1 MSYWPYEVPRLIARS
16 GIRLLINGRKTNCE
30 CNCLLILN
38 GNPHSLFFNLLA
50 DKDINCYGKCT
61 YFDTWMEWWANT
73 FLLDAQRLYFFKT
86 GLDPWITLDLSIIIK
101 KNWSIRFIVIF
112 FFWFNFPDY
121 KFVKSEVF
129 KARQYAL
136 N

>member
-50 DKDINCYGKCT
+50 NKDINCYGKCT
-61 YFDTWMEWWANT
+61 YLDTWMEWWAKT

-101 KNWSIRFIVIF
+101 KLVNTFYRHILFFGLIF
-112 FFWFNFPDY
+112 QITNSWNL
-121 KFVKSEVF
+121 KFL
-129 KARQYAL
+129 RRD
-136 N
+136 NMH

>member
-30 CNCLLILN
+30 CNCLFILN

-86 GLDPWITLDLSIIIK
+86 GLDPSITLDLSIIFK
-101 KNWSIRFIVIF
+101 KIGLYVLSSYSFFGLIF
-112 FFWFNFPDY
+112 QITNSWNL
-121 KFVKSEVF
+121 KFL
-129 KARQYAL
+129 RRD
-136 N
+136 NMH

>member
-1 MSYWPYEVPRLIARS
+1 MSYWPYEVPRLIARC

-30 CNCLLILN
+30 CNRLLILN
-38 GNPHSLFFNLLA
+38 GNPHSLFFKLLA

-86 GLDPWITLDLSIIIK
+86 GLDPSITLDLSIIFK
-101 KNWSIRFIVIF
+101 KIGLYVLSSYSFFGLIF
-112 FFWFNFPDY
+112 QITNSWNL
-121 KFVKSEVF
+121 KFLRRDNVH
-129 KARQYAL
+129 
-136 N
+136 

>member
-30 CNCLLILN
+30 CNCLFILN
-38 GNPHSLFFNLLA
+38 GNPHSLFYKLLA
-50 DKDINCYGKCT
+50 NKDINCYGKCT
-61 YFDTWMEWWANT
+61 YLDTWMEWWAKT

-101 KNWSIRFIVIF
+101 KLVNTFYRHILFFGLIF
-112 FFWFNFPDY
+112 QITNSWNL
-121 KFVKSEVF
+121 KFL
-129 KARQYAL
+129 RRD
-136 N
+136 NMH

>member
-101 KNWSIRFIVIF
+101 KIGLYVLSSYSFFGLIF
-112 FFWFNFPDY
+112 QITNSWNL
-121 KFVKSEVF
+121 KFL
-129 KARQYAL
+129 RRD
-136 N
+136 NMH

>member
-86 GLDPWITLDLSIIIK
+86 GLDPWITFDLSIIK
-101 KNWSIRFIVIF
+101 KKIGLYVLSSYSFFGFIFQITNS
-112 FFWFNFPDY
+112 WNL
-121 KFVKSEVF
+121 KFL
-129 KARQYAL
+129 RRD
-136 N
+136 NMH

>member
-50 DKDINCYGKCT
+50 NKDINCYGKCT
-61 YFDTWMEWWANT
+61 YLDTWMKWWAKT

-101 KNWSIRFIVIF
+101 KLVNTFYRHILFFGLIF
-112 FFWFNFPDY
+112 QITNSCNL
-121 KFVKSEVF
+121 KFL
-129 KARQYAL
+129 RRD
-136 N
+136 NMH

>member
-30 CNCLLILN
+30 CNCLFILN

-50 DKDINCYGKCT
+50 NKDINCYGKCT
-61 YFDTWMEWWANT
+61 YLDTWMEWWAKT

-101 KNWSIRFIVIF
+101 KLVNTFYRHILFFGLIF
-112 FFWFNFPDY
+112 QITNSCNL
-121 KFVKSEVF
+121 KFL
-129 KARQYAL
+129 RRD
-136 N
+136 NMH

>member
-1 MSYWPYEVPRLIARS
+1 MSYWPYEVHRLIARS

-61 YFDTWMEWWANT
+61 YLDTWMEWWAKT

-101 KNWSIRFIVIF
+101 KLVNTFYRHILFFGLIF
-112 FFWFNFPDY
+112 QITNSCNL
-121 KFVKSEVF
+121 KFL
-129 KARQYAL
+129 RRD
-136 N
+136 NMH

>member
-101 KNWSIRFIVIF
+101 KIGLYVLSSYSFFGLIF
-112 FFWFNFPDY
+112 QITNSWNL
-121 KFVKSEVF
+121 KFLRRDNVH
-129 KARQYAL
+129 
-136 N
+136 

>member
-61 YFDTWMEWWANT
+61 FFDTWMEWWANT

-86 GLDPWITLDLSIIIK
+86 GLDPWITLDLSIILK
-101 KNWSIRFIVIF
+101 KIGLYVLSSYSFFGLIF
-112 FFWFNFPDY
+112 HITNSWNL
-121 KFVKSEVF
+121 KFL
-129 KARQYAL
+129 RRD
-136 N
+136 NMH

>member
-61 YFDTWMEWWANT
+61 FFDTWMEWWANT

-101 KNWSIRFIVIF
+101 KKLVYTFYRHILFLGLIF
-112 FFWFNFPDY
+112 QITNSWNL
-121 KFVKSEVF
+121 KFL
-129 KARQYAL
+129 RRD
-136 N
+136 NMH

>member
-1 MSYWPYEVPRLIARS
+1 MSYWPYEVHRLIARS

-30 CNCLLILN
+30 CNCLFILN
-38 GNPHSLFFNLLA
+38 GNPHSLFYKLLA
-50 DKDINCYGKCT
+50 NKDINCYGKCT

-101 KNWSIRFIVIF
+101 KLVNTFYRHILFFGLIF
-112 FFWFNFPDY
+112 QITNSCNL
-121 KFVKSEVF
+121 KFL
-129 KARQYAL
+129 RRD
-136 N
+136 NMH

>member
-86 GLDPWITLDLSIIIK
+86 GLDPWITLDLSIIIIK
-101 KNWSIRFIVIF
+101 KLVYTFYRHILFLGLIF
-112 FFWFNFPDY
+112 QITNSWNL
-121 KFVKSEVF
+121 KFL
-129 KARQYAL
+129 RRD
-136 N
+136 NMH

>member
-50 DKDINCYGKCT
+50 NKDINCYGKCT
-61 YFDTWMEWWANT
+61 YLDTWMEWWAKT

-101 KNWSIRFIVIF
+101 KIGQYVLSSYSF
-112 FFWFNFPDY
+112 FFGLIFQITNSCNL
-121 KFVKSEVF
+121 KFL
-129 KARQYAL
+129 RRD
-136 N
+136 NMH

>member
-38 GNPHSLFFNLLA
+38 GNPHSLFYKLLA
-50 DKDINCYGKCT
+50 NKDINCYGKCT
-61 YFDTWMEWWANT
+61 YLDTWMEWWAKT

-101 KNWSIRFIVIF
+101 KLVNTFYRHILFFGLIF
-112 FFWFNFPDY
+112 QITNSCNL
-121 KFVKSEVF
+121 KFL
-129 KARQYAL
+129 RRD
-136 N
+136 NMH

>member
-38 GNPHSLFFNLLA
+38 GNPHSLFYKLLA
-50 DKDINCYGKCT
+50 NKDINCYGKCT
-61 YFDTWMEWWANT
+61 YLDTWMEWWAKT

-101 KNWSIRFIVIF
+101 KLVNTFYRHILFFGLIF
-112 FFWFNFPDY
+112 QITNSCNLKVLRRD
-121 KFVKSEVF
+121 
-129 KARQYAL
+129 
-136 N
+136 NMH

>member
-86 GLDPWITLDLSIIIK
+86 GLDPWITLDLSIILK
-101 KNWSIRFIVIF
+101 KIGLYVLSSYSFFGLIF
-112 FFWFNFPDY
+112 QITNSWNL
-121 KFVKSEVF
+121 KFS
-129 KARQYAL
+129 RRD
-136 N
+136 NMH

>member
-30 CNCLLILN
+30 CNCLFILN
-38 GNPHSLFFNLLA
+38 GNPHSLFYKLLA
-50 DKDINCYGKCT
+50 NKDINCYGKCT
-61 YFDTWMEWWANT
+61 YLDTWMEWWAKT

-101 KNWSIRFIVIF
+101 KLVNTFYRHILFFGLIF
-112 FFWFNFPDY
+112 QITNSCNL
-121 KFVKSEVF
+121 KFL
-129 KARQYAL
+129 RRD
-136 N
+136 NMH